1 MNGSVRRLC
10 RRAGVCETVPG
21 CGGCFSDASNPE
33 RQLLSSVQSLP
44 RPPAQHR
51 GGEAAEPVG
60 VATRPRRAALE
71 LYLLP
76 VTTLIIGLV
85 VTAALVLVSHS
96 QYVSN
101 QKRLLKLRVSDA
113 ASLLAESLPA
123 TEATLA
129 AAAELADATNGN
141 VERFERLVTPQ
152 VGAKPDQWP
161 TLSLWKAGA
170 VGNGPLAVV
179 GVAPKLAASPAVA
192 SRFLKAAARS
202 PTLNVIG
209 LLKPPSLRIGY
220 AFANRGEPGGY
231 VVYGE
236 RQLPANRRSRLQS
249 TSQFAGLDYA
259 VFLGTARTQENLLLT
274 DRAHLPLPSP
284 TADESV
290 QYGNTKLTLAMS
302 SRAPLA
308 GALPK
313 DLPWIIAVLGT
324 LLAVAAALLT
334 LRLTQRRH
342 GAEDLAARLEVTA
355 NENER
360 LYAEQRGIAQTLQH
374 ALLPDM
380 LPQIPGI
387 QASARYEAGEE
398 GVEIGGDWY
407 DLIELDAHR
416 LLLVVGDVS
425 GRGLRAA
432 TTMAALRYAIRA
444 YAAQDDGPAEILTK
458 ISRLV
463 NVAESGQLATVLCA
477 TVDREA
483 RQLSLTSA
491 GHLPPLLLSNG
502 DSRYVEAEVGLPI
515 GVEKDTVYHSTIV
528 TVPPEA
534 TVVAFTDGLVETRG
548 ENLDQGLDRLRAA
561 ATGQDGAL
569 PELLGRIVREMT
581 NGRSQDDIAIVGVRW
596 TS

>member
-1 MNGSVRRLC
+1 VADPVAAGAAPRERS
-10 RRAGVCETVPG
+10 AGV
-21 CGGCFSDASNPE
+21 
-33 RQLLSSVQSLP
+33 
-44 RPPAQHR
+44 
-51 GGEAAEPVG
+51 
-60 VATRPRRAALE
+60 
-71 LYLLP
+71 YWLP
-76 VTTLIIGLV
+76 VATLIIGLLVTGVLV
-85 VTAALVLVSHS
+85 VVSHS

-101 QKRLLKLRVSDA
+101 EKRLLGLRVKDA

-123 TEATLA
+123 TEASMA
-129 AAAELADATNGN
+129 AAAQQADDTHGN
-141 VERFERLVTPQ
+141 VQRFEQLVTPQ
-152 VGAKPDQWP
+152 VGTKPTQWL

-170 VGNGPLAVV
+170 LGNGPLAVV

-192 SRFLKAAARS
+192 SRFLGAAAHS

-209 LLKPPSLRIGY
+209 LLKAPSLRIGY
-220 AFANRGEPGGY
+220 AFANPTQPGGY

-236 RQLPANRRSRLQS
+236 RPLPANRQSRLQR

-259 VFLGTARTQENLLLT
+259 VFLGKEPSEQNLLLT
-274 DRAHLPLPSP
+274 DRARLPLPSP
-284 TADESV
+284 SASESV
-290 QYGNTKLTLAMS
+290 AYGNTNLTLAMS
-302 SRAPLA
+302 SRVPLA
-308 GALPK
+308 GTLPK
-313 DLPWIIAVLGT
+313 DLPWIIAVLGS
-324 LLAVAAALLT
+324 LLTIAAALMT
-334 LRLTQRRH
+334 LRLTQRRR
-342 GAEDLAARLEVTA
+342 GAEELAGRLEVTA

-374 ALLPDM
+374 ALLPDR
-380 LPQIPGI
+380 LPELPGI

-407 DLIELDAHR
+407 DVIDLDGRR

-425 GRGLRAA
+425 GHGLRAA

-444 YAAQDDGPAEILTK
+444 YAAQNDGPAEILTK

-463 NVAESGQLATVLCA
+463 NVSESGQLATVLCA
-477 TVDREA
+477 TVDTQA

-502 DSRYVEAEVGLPI
+502 DSRYLEAEIGLPI
-515 GVEKDTVYHSTIV
+515 GVQEGIVYRSTTV

-548 ENLDQGLDRLRAA
+548 ENLDRGLERLRAA
-561 ATGQDGAL
+561 ASSHDVGL
-569 PELLGRIVREMT
+569 PELLGRLVSEMG
-581 NGRSQDDIAIVGVRW
+581 NGHSQDDIAIVGVRW

>member
-1 MNGSVRRLC
+1 MADPVAADAAPRERT
-10 RRAGVCETVPG
+10 AGVYW
-21 CGGCFSDASNPE
+21 
-33 RQLLSSVQSLP
+33 LP
-44 RPPAQHR
+44 
-51 GGEAAEPVG
+51 
-60 VATRPRRAALE
+60 VATM
-71 LYLLP
+71 
-76 VTTLIIGLV
+76 IIGLV
-85 VTAALVLVSHS
+85 VTGVLVVVSHS

-101 QKRLLKLRVSDA
+101 EKRLLGLRVKDA

-123 TEATLA
+123 TEASMA
-129 AAAELADATNGN
+129 AAAQQADDTHGN
-141 VERFERLVTPQ
+141 VQRFEQLVTPQ
-152 VGAKPDQWP
+152 VGTKPNQWR

-170 VGNGPLAVV
+170 LGNGPLAVV

-192 SRFLKAAARS
+192 SRFLGAAAHS

-209 LLKPPSLRIGY
+209 LLKAPSLRIGY
-220 AFANRGEPGGY
+220 AFANPTQPGGY

-236 RQLPANRRSRLQS
+236 RPLPANRQSRLQS

-259 VFLGTARTQENLLLT
+259 VFLGKPSEQNLLVT
-274 DRAHLPLPSP
+274 DRARLPLPSP
-284 TADESV
+284 SATESV
-290 QYGNTKLTLAMS
+290 AYGNTKLTLAMS
-302 SRAPLA
+302 SRVPLA
-308 GALPK
+308 GTLPK
-313 DLPWIIAVLGT
+313 DLPWIIAVLGS
-324 LLAVAAALLT
+324 LLTIAAALMT
-334 LRLTQRRH
+334 LRLTQRRR
-342 GAEDLAARLEVTA
+342 GAEELAGRLEVTA

-374 ALLPDM
+374 ALLPDR
-380 LPQIPGI
+380 LPELPGI

-407 DLIELDAHR
+407 DVIDLDGRR

-425 GRGLRAA
+425 GHGLRAA

-444 YAAQDDGPAEILTK
+444 YAAQNDGPAEILTK

-463 NVAESGQLATVLCA
+463 NVSESGQLATVLCA
-477 TVDREA
+477 TVDTQA

-502 DSRYVEAEVGLPI
+502 DSRYLEAEIGLPI
-515 GVEKDTVYHSTIV
+515 GVQEGIVYRSTTV

-548 ENLDQGLDRLRAA
+548 ENLDRGLERLRAA
-561 ATGQDGAL
+561 ASSHDVGL
-569 PELLGRIVREMT
+569 PELLGRLVSEMG
-581 NGRSQDDIAIVGVRW
+581 NGHSQDDIAIVGVRW

>member
-1 MNGSVRRLC
+1 LNSV
-10 RRAGVCETVPG
+10 E
-21 CGGCFSDASNPE
+21 
-33 RQLLSSVQSLP
+33 SVP
-44 RPPAQHR
+44 RPSAASR
-51 GGEAAEPVG
+51 GGETADPASVTT
-60 VATRPRRAALE
+60 ASRRRSRE
-71 LYLLP
+71 IYWLP
-76 VTTLIIGLV
+76 VATLIIGLL

-101 QKRLLKLRVSDA
+101 EKRLLKLRVSDA

-123 TEATLA
+123 TEASMA
-129 AAAELADATNGN
+129 AAAEQADATNGN
-141 VERFERLVTPQ
+141 VQRFERLVTPE
-152 VGAKPDQWP
+152 VGPQPTQWL

-170 VGNGPLAVV
+170 LGNGPLAVV

-192 SRFLKAAARS
+192 SRFLSAAARS

-209 LLKPPSLRIGY
+209 LLKAPSLRIGY
-220 AFANRGEPGGY
+220 AFANPAESGGY

-236 RQLPANRRSRLQS
+236 RPLPASRRSRLQR

-259 VFLGTARTQENLLLT
+259 VFLGKERSAKNLLLT
-274 DRAHLPLPSP
+274 NRAQLPLPSP
-284 TADESV
+284 SSHESV
-290 QYGNTKLTLAMS
+290 PYGNTHLTLAMS
-302 SRAPLA
+302 SRVPLA
-308 GALPK
+308 GSLPQK
-313 DLPWIIAVLGT
+313 LPWIIAVLGAV
-324 LLAVAAALLT
+324 LAIAAALMT
-334 LRLTQRRH
+334 LRLTQRRR
-342 GAEDLAARLEVTA
+342 GAEELADRLEVTA

-374 ALLPDM
+374 ALLPDT

-387 QASARYEAGEE
+387 QAGARYEAGEE

-407 DLIELDAHR
+407 DVIDLDGGR

-444 YAAQDDGPAEILTK
+444 YAAQNDGPAEILTK
-458 ISRLV
+458 ISRLI
-463 NVAESGQLATVLCA
+463 NVSESGQLATVLCV

-491 GHLPPLLLSNG
+491 GHLPPLLLSHG
-502 DSRYVEAEVGLPI
+502 DSRYVDVDVGLPI
-515 GVEKDTVYHSTIV
+515 GVHEGTGYRSTTV
-528 TVPPEA
+528 TVPPDA

-548 ENLDQGLDRLRAA
+548 ESIDQGLERLRAA
-561 ATGQDGAL
+561 ASGHVVDL
-569 PELLGRIVREMT
+569 PELLGRLVSEMA
-581 NGRSQDDIAIVGVRW
+581 NGRAQDDIAIVGVRW